1 MRSWALDDKKVRF
14 LPFHAINEFMRE
26 DYRQHVIRTAL
37 NALSSMPEDIRE
49 PVDRLTKKIVQ
60 VPGFR
65 NSTKAPVMMRLKP
78 TEDSFKKNPQLVA
91 AILAAWAYLNPE
103 LMQQIY
109 DLLVSRNWEVLPLE
123 ADRRK
128 LPGFIPKWPKDENF
142 EILYSAFSE
151 KYIDKDT
158 NPDDVSLMVV
168 WVSLR
173 LPYEFEE

>member
-1 MRSWALDDKKVRF
+1 
-14 LPFHAINEFMRE
+14 
-26 DYRQHVIRTAL
+26 
-37 NALSSMPEDIRE
+37 
-49 PVDRLTKKIVQ
+49 
-60 VPGFR
+60 
-65 NSTKAPVMMRLKP
+65 
-78 TEDSFKKNPQLVA
+78 
-91 AILAAWAYLNPE
+91 
-103 LMQQIY
+103 
-109 DLLVSRNWEVLPLE
+109 VLPLE